1 MDIKVL
7 FFGKVREY
15 IKLNEVDVKLDDS
28 IKLKDLILKLN
39 NNYSLLNNIPNINYS
54 INQEYIYDYN
64 TTLNNNDTVALIPP
78 ISGG

>member
-54 INQEYIYDYN
+54 INQEYIYDYD

>member
-28 IKLKDLILKLN
+28 IKLKDLILKLI